1 MIYFDNAATTFPKP
15 PCVAKA
21 VQEALVR
28 YGANPGRG
36 GHDLS
41 IETARRVYRCREL
54 AAQLFCCQP
63 EQVVFTKNCTE
74 SLNIVIKGVLRPGD
88 HVIISDLEHNAVYRV
103 VDALARQGLIT
114 YSVAETC
121 PSDEKTIWNFEHLIR
136 PNTRLIVCTQGSNV
150 FGMRVPVEK
159 IGAMARRRGV
169 LMAVDAA
176 QTAGLL
182 DINLKESAI
191 DYLCLPGHKGLYGP
205 QGTGGLAVAVDVEG
219 ADSALVA
226 DRLSSDFGICTRAGA
241 HCAPLMH
248 RALGTEERGAVRF
261 SFSSFTTEDEIEEG
275 LAALAAVAR
284 DAG

>member
-74 SLNIVIKGVLRPGD
+74 ALNIVIKGVLRPGD

-121 PSDEKTIWNFEHLIR
+121 PSDEKTIWNF
-136 PNTRLIVCTQGSNV
+136 
-150 FGMRVPVEK
+150 
-159 IGAMARRRGV
+159 
-169 LMAVDAA
+169 
-176 QTAGLL
+176 
-182 DINLKESAI
+182 
-191 DYLCLPGHKGLYGP
+191 
-205 QGTGGLAVAVDVEG
+205 
-219 ADSALVA
+219 
-226 DRLSSDFGICTRAGA
+226 
-241 HCAPLMH
+241 
-248 RALGTEERGAVRF
+248 
-261 SFSSFTTEDEIEEG
+261 
-275 LAALAAVAR
+275 
-284 DAG
+284 